1 MRTRFTVTE
10 EKVMRRIQSLR
21 ELIEEAELYDGPCPL
36 LDEQLRDLQTM
47 VSALHGQLSDLQ
59 EMLKT

>member
-1 MRTRFTVTE
+1 MRTRFTITE

-21 ELIEEAELYDGPCPL
+21 ELIEEAELHDGPCPL
-36 LDEQLRDLQTM
+36 LDEQLRDLQIT

>member
-1 MRTRFTVTE
+1 
-10 EKVMRRIQSLR
+10 MRRIQSLR
-21 ELIEEAELYDGPCPL
+21 ELIEEAELHDGPCPL
-36 LDEQLRDLQTM
+36 LDEQLRDLQIT